1 MTLSVWLEQAK
12 DGDAAAI
19 AALLNQSL
27 KPQGIEVRAE
37 REGYCLNLW
46 LTGATLPPQ
55 AQLMDY
61 LRRTIE
67 RWQLDCIGILRID
80 AEATANPS
88 QSWALEM
95 AMLAGLVQVPP
106 HLPEAP
112 FSQADTPSL
121 QTTLQA
127 SPQVASPKATVR
139 ETPRHDATHD
149 SAKDAITDW
158 SLDLSDLPITET
170 ASGPLE
176 TDRRPIPPS
185 QTESLP
191 PNVARAYQEL
201 RLSPGASLPE
211 VESTYFK
218 TKAAL
223 LRQGRRAEVE
233 PLKWAFGT
241 LKDYLENPPSAPPTS
256 LTASLPD
263 DQAHGFSDVE
273 ETGAHLPDSPALTS
287 STNGS
292 HGTYSAEPSLSDE
305 ANPAMV
311 IQTLLQGRGL
321 PAQVSR
327 QENQLHIRWPAARV
341 ANPKQATVQVYAL
354 LTQQDLVALG
364 LGEVKTLVI
373 TALDGRNQAVWRQT
387 LTLPQRPTVEE
398 DTDLSSFNNRYSNGI
413 IFPALLVIGMIL
425 NAMPIANLLLRGI
438 KIWIHEFG
446 HAVVAWLAGRQAIPL
461 PIGWTNVNPQRS
473 FFVYLGVLILL
484 GLLYWSGQREK
495 KRWPMVLAVG
505 LALLQFAMTWLMSAN
520 TFDMLLAFGGIGG
533 ELYLST
539 LLMVSF
545 FFPMPAY
552 WRWDLY
558 RYPVVLGAAFTF
570 WGQFWLWKAIRMGR
584 ASIPF
589 GMMWGDAEHGD
600 MNILVNRHQ
609 WEPGTLISTYNT
621 IANLCFLAL
630 LGVYAY
636 ALYRQHRH
644 RVWIFYQRWIS

>member
-1 MTLSVWLEQAK
+1 M
-12 DGDAAAI
+12 

-37 REGYCLNLW
+37 RDGYCLNLW

-55 AQLMDY
+55 PQLIDY

-80 AEATANPS
+80 AEATAHPS
-88 QSWALEM
+88 QSWTLELV
-95 AMLAGLVQVPP
+95 MLAGLVQVPTP
-106 HLPEAP
+106 LASAP
-112 FSQADTPSL
+112 CPQADTLSL
-121 QTTLQA
+121 TIEAQP
-127 SPQVASPKATVR
+127 SPQAANPKATQPPALGPPSR
-139 ETPRHDATHD
+139 NDAAHDVT
-149 SAKDAITDW
+149 TDW
-158 SLDLSDLPITET
+158 SLDLSDLPTTEEAVGPPEAARDLIPT
-170 ASGPLE
+170 AQ
-176 TDRRPIPPS
+176 TD
-185 QTESLP
+185 SLP
-191 PNVARAYQEL
+191 PHVARAYQEL
-201 RLSPGASLPE
+201 RLSPGASLTE
-211 VESTYFK
+211 IESIYFK
-218 TKAAL
+218 TKSAL

-241 LKDYLENPPSAPPTS
+241 LKDYLENPPSDPTDLIIES
-256 LTASLPD
+256 FSG
-263 DQAHGFSDVE
+263 DQANGFSQVE
-273 ETGAHLPDSPALTS
+273 GTESPAPDLSALAS
-287 STNGS
+287 SPYGYHGS
-292 HGTYSAEPSLSDE
+292 SRPEPSLSPETD
-305 ANPAMV
+305 PALA

-327 QENQLHIRWPAARV
+327 QEDQLHIRWPAVRV
-341 ANPKQATVQVYAL
+341 VNPKQATIQVYAL
-354 LTQQDLVALG
+354 LTQQDLRTLG
-364 LGEVKTLVI
+364 LGDVTTLVI

-413 IFPALLVIGMIL
+413 IFPALLVIGMVL

-495 KRWPMVLAVG
+495 KRWPMVLAVA

-533 ELYLST
+533 ELYLSA

-545 FFPMPAY
+545 FFPMPDY

-600 MNILVNRHQ
+600 MNILVDRHQ

-621 IANLCFLAL
+621 IANLCFLAIV
-630 LGVYAY
+630 GAYAY